1 MRQIDARWPRGI
13 LCLASRECARIV
25 PDASLG
31 AESGELP
38 VRSKIAASMDLVER
52 LERRQSMEIVPCDPI
67 PDPNTHTT
75 FAICA
80 ASLRKSPSATS
91 ARSAFAWK
99 PSLERNTK
107 SRVTPGLTGN
117 RLATL
122 EHCCGIWSVADD
134 DRHVAFFARDVS
146 VCVDPELVR
155 DQTVEEYFMS
165 LPDGQPEPEPVPV
178 PEREPVPEPG
188 PEPAPEPEPVP
199 VRACASYP

>member
-1 MRQIDARWPRGI
+1 MQIV
-13 LCLASRECARIV
+13 L
-25 PDASLG
+25 
-31 AESGELP
+31 
-38 VRSKIAASMDLVER
+38 
-52 LERRQSMEIVPCDPI
+52 CDPT
-67 PDPNTHTT
+67 PSPNTHTT

-91 ARSAFAWK
+91 ARSAFASK

-122 EHCCGIWSVADD
+122 EHCA
-134 DRHVAFFARDVS
+134 AFGLRVS
-146 VCVDPELVR
+146 VCVDPEPVR

-165 LPDGQPEPEPVPV
+165 KPDGQPEPEPVPV

-199 VRACASYP
+199 APVAVLAPATRSLTLKEIFARNKSK

>member
-1 MRQIDARWPRGI
+1 M
-13 LCLASRECARIV
+13 
-25 PDASLG
+25 
-31 AESGELP
+31 
-38 VRSKIAASMDLVER
+38 
-52 LERRQSMEIVPCDPI
+52 
-67 PDPNTHTT
+67 

-107 SRVTPGLTGN
+107 SRVTPGLTGD
-117 RLATL
+117 RLAML
-122 EHCCGIWSVADD
+122 EHCCGVWSAGDD
-134 DRHVAFFARDVS
+134 DRHVAFFVRDVS

-178 PEREPVPEPG
+178 PEREPL
-188 PEPAPEPEPVP
+188 PEPVP
-199 VRACASYP
+199 VAVLAPATRSLTLKEIIVRNKSK